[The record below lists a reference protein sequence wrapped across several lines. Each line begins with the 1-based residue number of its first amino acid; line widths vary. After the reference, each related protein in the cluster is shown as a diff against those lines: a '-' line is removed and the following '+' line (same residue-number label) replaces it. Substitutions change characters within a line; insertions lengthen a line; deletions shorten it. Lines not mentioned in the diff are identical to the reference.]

1 MSALFLGFVFTLV
14 LIAVLIVVTV
24 MKAVREP
31 EHHGPLITDADA
43 LPRPPH
49 RRD

>member
-1 MSALFLGFVFTLV
+1 MSGLFLAFIFTLV
-14 LIAVLIVVTV
+14 LIAGLIVVTV
-24 MKAVREP
+24 MRAIREP
-31 EHHGPLITDADA
+31 EQHGPVVTDADA